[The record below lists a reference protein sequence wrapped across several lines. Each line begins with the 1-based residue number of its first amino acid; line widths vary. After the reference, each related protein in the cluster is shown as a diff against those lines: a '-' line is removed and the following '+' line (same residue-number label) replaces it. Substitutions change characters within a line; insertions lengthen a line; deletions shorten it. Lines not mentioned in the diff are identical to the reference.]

1 MRTLHTLL
9 AVAGTVAAV
18 ALPGSAVALADP
30 GGPPAVPDAAP
41 AALTA
46 PAAPAAPAALTT
58 PAALKRDTAFAGAE
72 LQPVAGRDNIYYL
85 KAKHSGKCLTVRG
98 ASHANNAVVNQ
109 YRCVSGAKNQWWIVY
124 DGGGLARRFT
134 NFESQKCLSLK
145 GGRTAKGTP
154 AVQRDCEGTPDQI
167 WYTMPPYREGEM
179 GRSGGKGCLDVQGAS
194 KADNAPV
201 IVWKCNSRSNQKW
214 AGVG

>member
-18 ALPGSAVALADP
+18 ALPGSAAALTDP
-30 GGPPAVPDAAP
+30 GGSPAGRDAAP
-41 AALTA
+41 AART
-46 PAAPAAPAALTT
+46 
-58 PAALKRDTAFAGAE
+58 ALKQDTAFAGAD

-179 GRSGGKGCLDVQGAS
+179 SRSGGAGCLDVQGAS

-201 IVWKCNSRSNQKW
+201 ILWKCNSKSNQKW